1 MKYDEVQIAIRNKE
15 FVVYTG
21 DKCVRCKDADFLV
34 DYLKTILDADEM
46 IKLQNTLLSAALM
59 KGMKLPNL

>member
-1 MKYDEVQIAIRNKE
+1 MKYDEIQIAIQNRG

-21 DKCVRCKDADFLV
+21 DKCIRCKDADFLV
-34 DYLKTILDADEM
+34 NYLKTILDADEM
-46 IKLQNTLLSAALM
+46 IKLQNTILSAALM